1 MTKTIPTTRS
11 RIGAAVVL
19 AGIATSAFGLATSSA
34 AGATMGC
41 GQTSFGF
48 EGTRLLNDGISN
60 SAGPFSITLPAGT
73 YDVVMQSYDAH
84 DEHPGQVDQTAEQWY
99 AALDSGWVS
108 PVSSDVP
115 DDSNTS
121 VDVFEGLVVPESSA
135 ITLHHLG
142 EGNVNSVSP
151 ICIGFTPVAAIEPPA
166 AVVEPP
172 AVEVAPPVAEPALP
186 VEMPVNEPEIQIAG
200 PKLPAKDV
208 VELPEEPAVVVE
220 VAAEVEELAYT
231 GLGDLTAVLAI
242 IGTGM
247 VILGGGL
254 TMSDRLRLR

>member
-84 DEHPGQVDQTAEQWY
+84 DEHPGQVAR
-99 AALDSGWVS
+99 
-108 PVSSDVP
+108 
-115 DDSNTS
+115 
-121 VDVFEGLVVPESSA
+121 
-135 ITLHHLG
+135 
-142 EGNVNSVSP
+142 
-151 ICIGFTPVAAIEPPA
+151 C
-166 AVVEPP
+166 
-172 AVEVAPPVAEPALP
+172 
-186 VEMPVNEPEIQIAG
+186 
-200 PKLPAKDV
+200 
-208 VELPEEPAVVVE
+208 
-220 VAAEVEELAYT
+220 
-231 GLGDLTAVLAI
+231 
-242 IGTGM
+242 
-247 VILGGGL
+247 
-254 TMSDRLRLR
+254 R